1 MSPAERDAIMAICL
15 MAALSDG
22 GKDEAERAKL
32 KEIFSI
38 LEADGGAPVEVYQ
51 RVLLKKTSPAAEAQA
66 LGSAETRML
75 AYEMAVCVCDADGVT
90 NPAERAFLDDLRR
103 VLGLTGAEPA
113 RVLDEAESLAAAPP
127 DTPESSSATLPVPTA
142 AAGAAGA
149 AGTGAGAAAAISAE
163 TDGMILRYSILT
175 AALELLPQSLA
186 TLAIVP
192 LQTKMVYRIGAKYGY
207 TLDAGHIKEFIATVG
222 LGLTSQVVENF
233 ARKLIGK
240 FAKKAGGKLAGKA
253 GSAVTGAAVTFAATY
268 ALGKV
273 AQAYYSGGRSLAGAD
288 LKALFQK
295 QAEQARGLYAQHAS
309 AIEQQA
315 GSLDMGKVLS
325 MVRGQGA

>member
-1 MSPAERDAIMAICL
+1 
-15 MAALSDG
+15 
-22 GKDEAERAKL
+22 
-32 KEIFSI
+32 
-38 LEADGGAPVEVYQ
+38 
-51 RVLLKKTSPAAEAQA
+51 
-66 LGSAETRML
+66 
-75 AYEMAVCVCDADGVT
+75 
-90 NPAERAFLDDLRR
+90 
-103 VLGLTGAEPA
+103 
-113 RVLDEAESLAAAPP
+113 
-127 DTPESSSATLPVPTA
+127 
-142 AAGAAGA
+142 
-149 AGTGAGAAAAISAE
+149 
-163 TDGMILRYSILT
+163 MILRYSILT

-295 QAEQARGLYAQHAS
+295 QAEQARGLYAQHAT

>member
-1 MSPAERDAIMAICL
+1 MTPAERDAIMAICL

-32 KEIFSI
+32 KDIFAM
-38 LEADGGAPVEVYQ
+38 LESEGGAPPEIYQ
-51 RVLLKKTSPAAEAQA
+51 RVLLKKTTVAAEVQA
-66 LGSAETRML
+66 LESPETRSL

-90 NPAERAFLDDLRR
+90 NAAERAFLDDLRAA
-103 VLGLTGAEPA
+103 LGLGGAEPA
-113 RVLDEAESLAAAPP
+113 RVLQEAESLAAAPP
-127 DTPESSSATLPVPTA
+127 DAAEPADALLPAPAGSPSVAGPA
-142 AAGAAGA
+142 ASDPVA
-149 AGTGAGAAAAISAE
+149 AE

-233 ARKLIGK
+233 ARKLVGK
-240 FAKKAGGKLAGKA
+240 FAKKAGGKIVGKA
-253 GSAVTGAAVTFAATY
+253 GSAVTGAAVTFGATY

-273 AQAYYSGGRSLAGAD
+273 AQVYYGGGRTLAGAD
-288 LKALFQK
+288 LKAMFRN
-295 QAEQARGLYAQHAS
+295 QAEQARGLYAQHAP

-315 GSLDMGKVLS
+315 GSLDIGKVLS
-325 MVRGQGA
+325 LVRGG